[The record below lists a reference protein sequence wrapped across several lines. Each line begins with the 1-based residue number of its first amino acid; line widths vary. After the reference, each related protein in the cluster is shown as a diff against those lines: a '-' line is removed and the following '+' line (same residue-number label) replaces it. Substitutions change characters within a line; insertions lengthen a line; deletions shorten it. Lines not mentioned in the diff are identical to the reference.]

1 MKNKKYLF
9 ALVPFLSILVTS
21 CSITDVSGSSKVEN
35 NIEQNID
42 NDKLKG
48 LLNEGE
54 VILNLTPNGL
64 YNGSKG
70 ELLQDYFVENGVIY
84 KGSVGDTLPNKDEVS
99 SIVNNNELSSWV
111 YINDSGELNF
121 TTTIVE
127 DIYMYHAYWKYTGD
141 YNETS
146 SSTSTTSQDSSTQ
159 ITTSDT
165 TTSVISSSTTSEET
179 TSVVEEEN
187 IVTLYFLDKSWWN
200 ADAAST
206 SIHYWG
212 DAGATTWPGMR
223 MEWISY
229 DAEEGTN
236 LWKFD
241 LDISKYT
248 NFMFV
253 RTHSQYQLEDMPA
266 GENADWGAKTVDITY
281 EEGIN
286 YYILSDTSVWGD
298 PGAEVSKSFYEA

>member
-35 NIEQNID
+35 NIEQNIE

-70 ELLQDYFVENGVIY
+70 QLLEDYFVENGVIF
-84 KGSVGDTLPNKDEVS
+84 KGDIGDNLPTNKEVTSSVL
-99 SIVNNNELSSWV
+99 NNVLSSWV
-111 YINDSGELNF
+111 YLDDSGELNF

-141 YNETS
+141 YND
-146 SSTSTTSQDSSTQ
+146 TTSQ
-159 ITTSDT
+159 TTSSILD
-165 TTSVISSSTTSEET
+165 TTSEESSNT
-179 TSVVEEEN
+179 TSSSDSSLDSSITVEEN
-187 IVTLYFLDKSWWN
+187 IVTLYFIDKEWWQ
-200 ADAAST
+200 AGAAPSS

-212 DAGATTWPGMR
+212 EEGGSEWPGMR
-223 MEWISY
+223 MEWVEY
-229 DAEEGTN
+229 DKVAKTN

-241 LDISKYT
+241 LDVSKYP

-253 RTHSQYQLEDMPA
+253 RTHSQYQLPDMPE
-266 GENADWGAKTVDITY
+266 GENADWGAKTINLTY

-286 YYILSDTSVWGD
+286 CYTLSDNEVWGD
-298 PGAEVSKSFYEA
+298 PGAEVFKSYLDI

>member
-21 CSITDVSGSSKVEN
+21 CTTNDVSGSSKVEN

-70 ELLQDYFVENGVIY
+70 QLLEDYFVENGVIY
-84 KGSVGDTLPNKDEVS
+84 KGEVGDNLPTSLEVTS
-99 SIVNNNELSSWV
+99 SVLNNVLSSWV
-111 YINDSGELNF
+111 YLDDSGELNF

-141 YNETS
+141 YND
-146 SSTSTTSQDSSTQ
+146 TTSQ
-159 ITTSDT
+159 TTS
-165 TTSVISSSTTSEET
+165 SILNTTSEESSNT
-179 TSVVEEEN
+179 TSSSDSSLDSSTTIEDEN
-187 IVTLYFLDKSWWN
+187 IVTLYFIDKEWWQ
-200 ADAAST
+200 AGATPSS

-212 DAGATTWPGMR
+212 EEGGSEWPGMR
-223 MEWISY
+223 MEWVEY
-229 DAEEGTN
+229 DEVAKTN

-241 LDISKYT
+241 LDVSKYP

-253 RTHSQYQLEDMPA
+253 RTHSQYQLPDMPE
-266 GENADWGAKTVDITY
+266 GENADWGAKTIDLTY

-286 YYILSDTSVWGD
+286 CYILSDNEVWGD
-298 PGAEVSKSFYEA
+298 PGAEVIKSYLDI

>member
-1 MKNKKYLF
+1 MKNEKYLF

-21 CSITDVSGSSKVEN
+21 CSIGDVSGSSKIEN

-64 YNGSKG
+64 YNGNKG
-70 ELLQDYFVENGVIY
+70 QLLEDYFVENGVIY
-84 KGSVGDTLPNKDEVS
+84 QGDVGDNLPTNQEVTS
-99 SIVNNNELSSWV
+99 SVLNNVLSSWV
-111 YINDSGELNF
+111 YLDDSGELNF

-141 YNETS
+141 YND
-146 SSTSTTSQDSSTQ
+146 TTSQ
-159 ITTSDT
+159 TTSSILD
-165 TTSVISSSTTSEET
+165 TTSEESSDT
-179 TSVVEEEN
+179 TSSSDTSLDSTTSIEDEN
-187 IVTLYFLDKSWWN
+187 IVTLYFIDKEWWQ
-200 ADAAST
+200 AGAAPSS

-212 DAGATTWPGMR
+212 EAGESEWPGMR
-223 MEWISY
+223 MEWVEY
-229 DAEEGTN
+229 DEVAKTN

-241 LDISKYT
+241 LDVSKYPS
-248 NFMFV
+248 FMFV
-253 RTHSQYQLEDMPA
+253 RTHSQYQLPDMPE
-266 GENADWGAKTVDITY
+266 GENADWGAKTIDLSY

-286 YYILSDTSVWGD
+286 CYTLSDNEVWGD
-298 PGAEVSKSFYEA
+298 PGAEVIKSYLDI

>member
-9 ALVPFLSILVTS
+9 ALVPFLSILVTF
-21 CSITDVSGSSKVEN
+21 CSISDVSGSSKVEN

-42 NDKLKG
+42 NNKLKG
-48 LLNEGE
+48 LLNDGE

-70 ELLQDYFVENGVIY
+70 QLLEDYFVENGVIY
-84 KGSVGDTLPNKDEVS
+84 QGDVGDNLPTNLEVTS
-99 SIVNNNELSSWV
+99 SVSNNTLSSWV
-111 YINDSGELNF
+111 YLDDSGELNF

-141 YNETS
+141 YNDTTSQTTS
-146 SSTSTTSQDSSTQ
+146 STLDTTSIESSDTSLHSTTSIED
-159 ITTSDT
+159 
-165 TTSVISSSTTSEET
+165 
-179 TSVVEEEN
+179 EN
-187 IVTLYFLDKSWWN
+187 IVTLYFIDKEWWQ
-200 ADAAST
+200 AGASPSS

-212 DAGATTWPGMR
+212 ESGESEWPGMR
-223 MEWISY
+223 MEWVEY
-229 DAEEGTN
+229 DEVAKTN

-241 LDISKYT
+241 LDVSKYP

-253 RTHSQYQLEDMPA
+253 RTHSQYQLPDMPE
-266 GENADWGAKTVDITY
+266 GENADWGAKTIDLSY

-286 YYILSDTSVWGD
+286 CYTLSDNEVWGD
-298 PGAEVSKSFYEA
+298 PGAEVIKSYLDI

>member
-21 CSITDVSGSSKVEN
+21 CSITDISGSSKVEN

-48 LLNEGE
+48 LLSEGE

-70 ELLQDYFVENGVIY
+70 QLLEDYFVENGVIF
-84 KGSVGDTLPNKDEVS
+84 KGDVGDNLPTSQEVTS
-99 SIVNNNELSSWV
+99 SVLNNVLSSWV
-111 YINDSGELNF
+111 YLDDSGGLNF

-141 YNETS
+141 YND
-146 SSTSTTSQDSSTQ
+146 TTSQ
-159 ITTSDT
+159 TTSSILD
-165 TTSVISSSTTSEET
+165 TTSEESSDT
-179 TSVVEEEN
+179 TSSSDSSLDSSTTIEDEN
-187 IVTLYFLDKSWWN
+187 IVTLYFIDKEWWQ
-200 ADAAST
+200 AGAAPSS

-212 DAGATTWPGMR
+212 EEGESEWPGMR
-223 MEWISY
+223 MDWVEY
-229 DAEEGTN
+229 DEVAKTN

-241 LDISKYT
+241 LDVSKYP

-253 RTHSQYQLEDMPA
+253 RTHSQYQLPDMPED
-266 GENADWGAKTVDITY
+266 ENADWGAKTINLTY

-286 YYILSDTSVWGD
+286 CYTLSDNEVWGD
-298 PGAEVSKSFYEA
+298 PGAEVIKSYLDI

>member
-165 TTSVISSSTTSEET
+165 TTSDISSSTTSEET

-229 DAEEGTN
+229 DAEAGTN

>member
-21 CSITDVSGSSKVEN
+21 CTTNDVSGSSKVEN

-70 ELLQDYFVENGVIY
+70 QLLEDYFVENGVIF
-84 KGSVGDTLPNKDEVS
+84 KGDVGDNLPTNQEVTS
-99 SIVNNNELSSWV
+99 SVLNNVLSSWV
-111 YINDSGELNF
+111 YLDDSGELNF

-141 YNETS
+141 YNETTS
-146 SSTSTTSQDSSTQ
+146 SLITSIPDSSTLDTTS
-159 ITTSDT
+159 IDTTSDDT
-165 TTSVISSSTTSEET
+165 SSSISEDT
-179 TSVVEEEN
+179 TSVVEDDN

-206 SIHYWG
+206 SIHYWNG
-212 DAGATTWPGMR
+212 SDGSTWPGMR
-223 MEWISY
+223 MTWISY
-229 DAEEGTN
+229 DEETGTN
-236 LWKFD
+236 LWSFD
-241 LDISKYT
+241 LDVSKYP

-253 RTHSQYQLEDMPA
+253 RTHSEYQLDTMPE
-266 GENADWGAKTVDITY
+266 GEGVDWGAKTIDLSY
-281 EEGIN
+281 EEGVN

-298 PGAEVSKSFYEA
+298 PGAEVTTGHYSL

>member
-21 CSITDVSGSSKVEN
+21 CTTNDVSGSSKVEN

-48 LLNEGE
+48 LLNDGE

-70 ELLQDYFVENGVIY
+70 QLLEDYFVENGVIY
-84 KGSVGDTLPNKDEVS
+84 KGEVGDNLPTSLEVTS
-99 SIVNNNELSSWV
+99 RVLNNVLSSWV
-111 YINDSGELNF
+111 YLDDSGELNF

-141 YNETS
+141 YNDTTS
-146 SSTSTTSQDSSTQ
+146 QTISSTLDTTSIESSDTTSNSDTSLDSTTSIED
-159 ITTSDT
+159 
-165 TTSVISSSTTSEET
+165 
-179 TSVVEEEN
+179 EN
-187 IVTLYFLDKSWWN
+187 IVTLYFIDKEWWQ
-200 ADAAST
+200 AGASPSS

-212 DAGATTWPGMR
+212 KAGESEWPGTR
-223 MEWISY
+223 MEWVEY
-229 DAEEGTN
+229 DEVAKTN

-241 LDISKYT
+241 LDVSMYP

-253 RTHSQYQLEDMPA
+253 RTHSQYQLPGMPD
-266 GENADWGAKTVDITY
+266 GENADWGAKTVNLTY
-281 EEGIN
+281 EEGTN
-286 YYILSDTSVWGD
+286 CYTLSDSEVWGD
-298 PGAEVSKSFYEA
+298 PGAEVIKSYLDI

>member
-21 CSITDVSGSSKVEN
+21 CSITDVSGSSKIEN

-70 ELLQDYFVENGVIY
+70 QLLEDYFVENGVIF
-84 KGSVGDTLPNKDEVS
+84 KGDVGDNLPTKKEVTS
-99 SIVNNNELSSWV
+99 SVLNNVLSSWV
-111 YINDSGELNF
+111 YLDDSGELNF

-141 YNETS
+141 YND
-146 SSTSTTSQDSSTQ
+146 TTSQ
-159 ITTSDT
+159 TTSSILD
-165 TTSVISSSTTSEET
+165 TTSEESSDT
-179 TSVVEEEN
+179 TSSNDSSLDSSTTIEDEN
-187 IVTLYFLDKSWWN
+187 IVTLYFIDKEWWQ
-200 ADAAST
+200 AGATPSS

-212 DAGATTWPGMR
+212 EEGGSEWPGMR
-223 MEWISY
+223 MEWVEY
-229 DAEEGTN
+229 DEVAKTN

-241 LDISKYT
+241 LDVSKFP

-253 RTHSQYQLEDMPA
+253 RTHSQYQLPDMPE
-266 GENADWGAKTVDITY
+266 GENADWGAKTIDLTY

-286 YYILSDTSVWGD
+286 CYTLSDNEVWGD
-298 PGAEVSKSFYEA
+298 PGAEVIKSYLDI

>member
-9 ALVPFLSILVTS
+9 ALVPFLSVLVTS
-21 CSITDVSGSSKVEN
+21 CTTNDVSGSSKVEN

-70 ELLQDYFVENGVIY
+70 QLLEDYFVENGVIF
-84 KGSVGDTLPNKDEVS
+84 KGDVGDNLPTNKEVTS
-99 SIVNNNELSSWV
+99 SVLNNVLSSWV
-111 YINDSGELNF
+111 YLDDSGELNF

-141 YNETS
+141 YNDKTSQTTS
-146 SSTSTTSQDSSTQ
+146 SILD
-159 ITTSDT
+159 
-165 TTSVISSSTTSEET
+165 TTSEESSDT
-179 TSVVEEEN
+179 TSSSASSLDSSTTIEDEN
-187 IVTLYFLDKSWWN
+187 IVTLYFIDKEWWQ
-200 ADAAST
+200 AGAAPSS

-212 DAGATTWPGMR
+212 ESGATEWPGMR
-223 MEWISY
+223 MDWVDY
-229 DAEEGTN
+229 DEVAKTN

-241 LDISKYT
+241 LDVSKYP

-253 RTHSQYQLEDMPA
+253 RTHSQYQLPDMPE
-266 GENADWGAKTVDITY
+266 GENADWGAKTINLTY

-286 YYILSDTSVWGD
+286 CYTLSDNEVWGD
-298 PGAEVSKSFYEA
+298 PGAEVIKSYLDI

>member
-1 MKNKKYLF
+1 MKNKKFLF
-9 ALVPFLSILVTS
+9 ALVPFLSILVTF

-70 ELLQDYFVENGVIY
+70 QLLEDYFVENGVIF
-84 KGSVGDTLPNKDEVS
+84 KGDVGDNLPTNQEVTNS
-99 SIVNNNELSSWV
+99 VLNNVLSSWV
-111 YINDSGELNF
+111 YLDDSGELNF

-127 DIYMYHAYWKYTGD
+127 DIYMYHAYWKYIGD
-141 YNETS
+141 YNDTTSQTTSSILDTTNEKSSDTTS
-146 SSTSTTSQDSSTQ
+146 SSDSSLDSST
-159 ITTSDT
+159 IIED
-165 TTSVISSSTTSEET
+165 
-179 TSVVEEEN
+179 EN
-187 IVTLYFLDKSWWN
+187 IVTLYFIDKEWWQ
-200 ADAAST
+200 AGATPSS

-212 DAGATTWPGMR
+212 EEGGSEWPGMR
-223 MEWISY
+223 MEWVEY
-229 DAEEGTN
+229 DEVAKTN

-241 LDISKYT
+241 LDVSKYP

-253 RTHSQYQLEDMPA
+253 RTHSQYQLPDMPE
-266 GENADWGAKTVDITY
+266 GENAGWGAKTIDLTY

-286 YYILSDTSVWGD
+286 CYTLSDNEVWGD
-298 PGAEVSKSFYEA
+298 PGAEVIKSYLDI

>member
-21 CSITDVSGSSKVEN
+21 CSITDVSGSSEVEN

-70 ELLQDYFVENGVIY
+70 QLLEDYFVENGVIF
-84 KGSVGDTLPNKDEVS
+84 KGDVGDNLPTDKEVTS
-99 SIVNNNELSSWV
+99 SVLNNVLSSWV
-111 YINDSGELNF
+111 YLDDSGELNF

-141 YNETS
+141 YND
-146 SSTSTTSQDSSTQ
+146 TTSQ
-159 ITTSDT
+159 TTSSILD
-165 TTSVISSSTTSEET
+165 TTSEESSDT
-179 TSVVEEEN
+179 TSSSDSSLDSSTTIEDEN
-187 IVTLYFLDKSWWN
+187 IVTLYFIDKEWWQ
-200 ADAAST
+200 AGATPSS

-212 DAGATTWPGMR
+212 EEGGSEWPGMR
-223 MEWISY
+223 MEWVEY
-229 DAEEGTN
+229 DKVAKTN

-241 LDISKYT
+241 LDVSKYP

-253 RTHSQYQLEDMPA
+253 RTHSQYQLPDMPE
-266 GENADWGAKTVDITY
+266 GENADWGAKTIDLSY

-286 YYILSDTSVWGD
+286 CYTLSDNQVWGD
-298 PGAEVSKSFYEA
+298 PGAEVIKSYLDI

>member
-9 ALVPFLSILVTS
+9 ALVPFLSVLVTS

-70 ELLQDYFVENGVIY
+70 QLLEDYFVENGVIF
-84 KGSVGDTLPNKDEVS
+84 KGDVGDNLPTKKEVTS
-99 SIVNNNELSSWV
+99 SVLNNVLSSWV
-111 YINDSGELNF
+111 YLDDSGELNF

-141 YNETS
+141 YND
-146 SSTSTTSQDSSTQ
+146 TTSQ
-159 ITTSDT
+159 TTSSILD
-165 TTSVISSSTTSEET
+165 TTSEESSDT
-179 TSVVEEEN
+179 TSSSDSSLDSSTTIEDEN
-187 IVTLYFLDKSWWN
+187 IVTLYFIDKEWWQ
-200 ADAAST
+200 AGATPSS

-212 DAGATTWPGMR
+212 EEGGSEWPGMR
-223 MEWISY
+223 MEWVEY
-229 DAEEGTN
+229 DKVAKTN

-241 LDISKYT
+241 LDVSKYP

-253 RTHSQYQLEDMPA
+253 RTHSQYQLPDMPE
-266 GENADWGAKTVDITY
+266 GENADWGAKTINLTY

-286 YYILSDTSVWGD
+286 CYTLSDNEVWGD
-298 PGAEVSKSFYEA
+298 PGAEVIKSYLDI

>member
-70 ELLQDYFVENGVIY
+70 QLLEDYFVENGVIF
-84 KGSVGDTLPNKDEVS
+84 KGDVGDNLPTNKEVTS
-99 SIVNNNELSSWV
+99 SVLNNVLSSWV
-111 YINDSGELNF
+111 YLDDSGELNF

-141 YNETS
+141 YNET
-146 SSTSTTSQDSSTQ
+146 TSQTTSSILD
-159 ITTSDT
+159 
-165 TTSVISSSTTSEET
+165 TTSEESSDT
-179 TSVVEEEN
+179 TSSSDSSLDSSITVEEN
-187 IVTLYFLDKSWWN
+187 IVTLYFIDKEWWQ
-200 ADAAST
+200 AGATPSS

-212 DAGATTWPGMR
+212 EEGGSEWPGMR
-223 MEWISY
+223 MEWVEY
-229 DAEEGTN
+229 DEVAKTN

-241 LDISKYT
+241 LDVSKYP

-253 RTHSQYQLEDMPA
+253 RTHSQYQLPDMPE
-266 GENADWGAKTVDITY
+266 GENADWGAKTINLAY

-286 YYILSDTSVWGD
+286 CYTLSDNEVWGD
-298 PGAEVSKSFYEA
+298 PGAEVIKSYLDI

>member
-21 CSITDVSGSSKVEN
+21 CSITDVSGSSEVEN

-42 NDKLKG
+42 NDNLKG

-70 ELLQDYFVENGVIY
+70 QLLEDYFVENGVIF
-84 KGSVGDTLPNKDEVS
+84 KGDVGDNLPTSQEVTS
-99 SIVNNNELSSWV
+99 SVLNNVLSSWV
-111 YINDSGELNF
+111 YLDDSGELNF
-121 TTTIVE
+121 ATTIVE
-127 DIYMYHAYWKYTGD
+127 DIHMYHAYWKYTGD
-141 YNETS
+141 YND
-146 SSTSTTSQDSSTQ
+146 TTSQ
-159 ITTSDT
+159 TTSSILD
-165 TTSVISSSTTSEET
+165 TTSEESSDT
-179 TSVVEEEN
+179 TSSSDSSLDSSTTIEDEN
-187 IVTLYFLDKSWWN
+187 IVTLYFIDKEWWQ
-200 ADAAST
+200 AGATPSS

-212 DAGATTWPGMR
+212 EEGGSEWPGMR
-223 MEWISY
+223 MEWVEY
-229 DAEEGTN
+229 DKVAKTN

-241 LDISKYT
+241 LDVSKYP

-253 RTHSQYQLEDMPA
+253 RTHSQYQLPDMPE
-266 GENADWGAKTVDITY
+266 GENADWGAKTIDLSY

-286 YYILSDTSVWGD
+286 CYTLSDNQVWGD
-298 PGAEVSKSFYEA
+298 PGAEVIKSYLDI

>member
-9 ALVPFLSILVTS
+9 ALVPLLSILVTS

-70 ELLQDYFVENGVIY
+70 QLLEDYFVENGVIF
-84 KGSVGDTLPNKDEVS
+84 KGDVGDNLPTNQEVTS
-99 SIVNNNELSSWV
+99 SVLNNVLSSWV
-111 YINDSGELNF
+111 YLDDSGELNF
-121 TTTIVE
+121 TTSIVE

-141 YNETS
+141 YNDTTSQTTSSILDTTSKESSDTTS
-146 SSTSTTSQDSSTQ
+146 SSDSSLDSSTT
-159 ITTSDT
+159 IED
-165 TTSVISSSTTSEET
+165 V
-179 TSVVEEEN
+179 N
-187 IVTLYFLDKSWWN
+187 IVTLYFIDKEWWQ
-200 ADAAST
+200 AGATPSS

-212 DAGATTWPGMR
+212 EEGGSEWPGMR
-223 MEWISY
+223 MEWVEY
-229 DAEEGTN
+229 DEVAKTN

-241 LDISKYT
+241 LDVSKYP
-248 NFMFV
+248 NFLFV
-253 RTHSQYQLEDMPA
+253 RTHSQYQLPDMPE
-266 GENADWGAKTVDITY
+266 GENADWGAKTIDLTY

-286 YYILSDTSVWGD
+286 CYILSDNEVWGD
-298 PGAEVSKSFYEA
+298 PGAEVIKSYLDI

>member
-21 CSITDVSGSSKVEN
+21 CSITDVSGSSKAEN

-70 ELLQDYFVENGVIY
+70 QLLEDYFVENGVIF
-84 KGSVGDTLPNKDEVS
+84 KGDVGDNLPTNKEVTS
-99 SIVNNNELSSWV
+99 SVLNNVLSSWV
-111 YINDSGELNF
+111 YLDDSGELNF

-141 YNETS
+141 YNET
-146 SSTSTTSQDSSTQ
+146 TSQTTSSILD
-159 ITTSDT
+159 
-165 TTSVISSSTTSEET
+165 TTSEESSDT
-179 TSVVEEEN
+179 TSSSDSSLDSSTTIEDEN
-187 IVTLYFLDKSWWN
+187 IVTLYFIDKEWWQ
-200 ADAAST
+200 AGAAPSS

-212 DAGATTWPGMR
+212 EEGGSEWPGMR
-223 MEWISY
+223 MEWVDY
-229 DAEEGTN
+229 DEIAKTN

-241 LDISKYT
+241 LDVSKYP

-253 RTHSQYQLEDMPA
+253 RTHSQYQLPDMPE
-266 GENADWGAKTVDITY
+266 GENADWGAKTINLTY

-286 YYILSDTSVWGD
+286 CYTLSDNQVWGD
-298 PGAEVSKSFYEA
+298 PGAEVIKSYLDI

>member
-21 CSITDVSGSSKVEN
+21 CSIADTSGSSKVEN
-35 NIEQNID
+35 NIEQNIN

-64 YNGSKG
+64 YNRSKG
-70 ELLQDYFVENGVIY
+70 QLLEDYFVENGVIY
-84 KGSVGDTLPNKDEVS
+84 QGDVGDNLPTSQEVTS
-99 SIVNNNELSSWV
+99 SVLNNVLSSWV
-111 YINDSGELNF
+111 YLDDSGELNF

-141 YNETS
+141 YND
-146 SSTSTTSQDSSTQ
+146 TTSQ
-159 ITTSDT
+159 TTSSILD
-165 TTSVISSSTTSEET
+165 TTSEESSDT
-179 TSVVEEEN
+179 TSNSDTSLDSTTSIEDEN
-187 IVTLYFLDKSWWN
+187 IVTLYFIDKEWWQQG
-200 ADAAST
+200 AAASS

-212 DAGATTWPGMR
+212 EAGESEWPGMR
-223 MEWISY
+223 MEWVEY
-229 DAEEGTN
+229 DEVAKTN

-241 LDISKYT
+241 LDVSKYR

-253 RTHSQYQLEDMPA
+253 RTHSQYQLPDMPE
-266 GENADWGAKTVDITY
+266 GENADWGAKTIDLSY

-286 YYILSDTSVWGD
+286 CYTLSDNEVWGD
-298 PGAEVSKSFYEA
+298 PGAEVIKSYLDI

>member
-70 ELLQDYFVENGVIY
+70 QLLEDYFVENGVIF
-84 KGSVGDTLPNKDEVS
+84 KGDVGDNLPTSQEVTS
-99 SIVNNNELSSWV
+99 SVLNNVLSSWV
-111 YINDSGELNF
+111 YLDDSGELNF

-141 YNETS
+141 YND
-146 SSTSTTSQDSSTQ
+146 TTSQ
-159 ITTSDT
+159 TTSSILD
-165 TTSVISSSTTSEET
+165 TTSEESSDT
-179 TSVVEEEN
+179 TSSSDSSLDSSTTIEDEN
-187 IVTLYFLDKSWWN
+187 IVTLYFIDKEWWQ
-200 ADAAST
+200 AGATPSS

-212 DAGATTWPGMR
+212 EEGASEWPGMR
-223 MEWISY
+223 MDWVDY
-229 DAEEGTN
+229 DEVAKTN

-241 LDISKYT
+241 LDVSKYP

-253 RTHSQYQLEDMPA
+253 RTHSQYQLPDMPE
-266 GENADWGAKTVDITY
+266 GENADWGAKTINLTY

-286 YYILSDTSVWGD
+286 CYTLSDNQVWGD
-298 PGAEVSKSFYEA
+298 PGAEVIKSYLDI